1 MIVDISQSYISVLGD
16 EKKNILNQAYFFVF
30 KKSNFASIL
39 IFIRPFMVSIHHF
52 ELCLN
57 AL

>member
-39 IFIRPFMVSIHHF
+39 IFIRLFMVSIHHF